1 MRHGVRHMSLTR
13 PRILLTNDDSH
24 DSPLFH
30 LAIARLAAIGEL
42 SIVVPA
48 TEQSWKG
55 KSMTRYGPLY
65 VERIDIHGRPAWSV
79 TGTPAD
85 CVNLALYNLL
95 DEKPDIVVSGINIG
109 KNVGLGFT
117 LASGTIGACLEAN
130 IAGLP
135 GLALSQELLPE
146 DFLHWDRERNFKP
159 ATIAVLERL
168 TASMIPA
175 IWRELVVPDDFEAAT
190 WNVNF
195 PFVPAATPAIVRTR
209 LGHSFYQGCFARRGD
224 QYHHAL
230 AVAQIDPH
238 PETDNAVLQAGHI
251 SATRIDLRTLGQHL

>member
-1 MRHGVRHMSLTR
+1 MNDQR

-30 LAIARLAAIGEL
+30 LAITHLAAIGEL

-55 KSMTRYGPLY
+55 KSMTRYGALY
-65 VERIDIHGRPAWSV
+65 VDRIDIHGTPAWSV
-79 TGTPAD
+79 SGTPAD

-95 DEKPDIVVSGINIG
+95 DHKPDIVVSGINIG

-146 DFLHWDRERNFKP
+146 DFRHWDRERSFTP
-159 ATIAVLERL
+159 ATIATLERL
-168 TASMIPA
+168 TGSMIPT
-175 IWRELVVPDDFEAAT
+175 IWRALVVPDDFEATT

-195 PFVPAATPAIVRTR
+195 PFVPAGHPEIIRTR
-209 LGHSFYQGCFARRGD
+209 LGHSYYQGCFARRGD

-230 AVAQIDPH
+230 ATAQIDPA
-238 PETDNAVLQAGHI
+238 PDTDDVVLKAGHI
-251 SATRIDLRTLGQHL
+251 SVTRIDIRTLGQHM